1 MQGTRY
7 NVPLLNALVFYV
19 GIEVSQPML
28 ANGTYMLLD
37 MLTVR
42 ITC

>member
-28 ANGTYMLLD
+28 ANGTYML
-37 MLTVR
+37 
-42 ITC
+42 C